1 MVQDY
6 EINGFFMFET
16 KEESLL
22 ETIKTK
28 RISFTKDHSEIINLF
43 DDYIDLKSQLK
54 ADGFKKQLLDE
65 LINKNKIISDFTQR
79 GSNNDE

>member
-1 MVQDY
+1 MQDY